1 MVLALEEHKE
11 LASSRER
18 EEEGKVGEEG
28 ERVLRSSWTSSR
40 VLERVVEFKEVYID
54 IRVELGE
61 SREVREKLQLSTSFH
76 SLPTSLPRDDRTA
89 LLYVWH
95 KNFDSVL

>member
-11 LASSRER
+11 LASSREK
-18 EEEGKVGEEG
+18 EEGKGGEEG
-28 ERVLRSSWTSSR
+28 ERVLRSSWTSSC
-40 VLERVVEFKEVYID
+40 VLERVLEFEEVYID
-54 IRVELGE
+54 IQVELGE
-61 SREVREKLQLSTSFH
+61 RLEAREKLQLSTSFH
-76 SLPTSLPRDDRTA
+76 SLSTSLPQDDRAA